1 MIRIAPLA
9 ALLLAASA
17 GAAHAHVGD
26 HGLSL
31 AAGFEH
37 PMTGLDHVLAMVG
50 IGVWAAQ
57 RGVADRRAVWTI
69 PAAFVAMMLAG
80 AVAGWTGLRLPMI
93 EAGIVGSVVLLG
105 LLLLSAPRLPSWAP
119 VATAAV
125 FAVFHGYAH
134 GAEIPAGGALAGYAA
149 GFVAATIVL
158 HAAGIGIGS
167 ALIRAAGALGPRGF
181 GGALVLGGAAIAV
194 GIA

>member
-26 HGLSL
+26 HGSSL
-31 AAGFEH
+31 AAGFAH
-37 PMTGLDHVLAMVG
+37 PLTGLDHVLAMVG

-57 RGVADRRAVWTI
+57 RGATDRRALWAL
-69 PAAFVAMMLAG
+69 PAAFVAVMLAG
-80 AVAGWTGLRLPMI
+80 AAAGWAGLSLPMV
-93 EAGIVGSVVLLG
+93 ETGIVGSVVLLG
-105 LLLLSAPRLPSWAP
+105 LLLMGAPKLPNWAP
-119 VATAAV
+119 VAATAV

-134 GAEIPAGGALAGYAA
+134 GTEIPAGGALAGYAA
-149 GFVAATIVL
+149 GFLAATIAL
-158 HAAGIGIGS
+158 HVAGIGIGS

-181 GGALVLGGAAIAV
+181 GGALILGGAAIAV